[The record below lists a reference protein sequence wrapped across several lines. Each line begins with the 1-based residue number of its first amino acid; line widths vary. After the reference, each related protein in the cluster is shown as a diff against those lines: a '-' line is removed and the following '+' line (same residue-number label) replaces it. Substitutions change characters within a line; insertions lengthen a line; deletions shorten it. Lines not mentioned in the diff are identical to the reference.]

1 MTLNPIIEDDFI
13 DKDLSLYD
21 YVKEIVSSFEEIS
34 DKNFSIDIEQNSNSF
49 DIRKSVEIVYGI
61 RNFLGNANKFA
72 KNKIFISI
80 KSDNETSEITIEDD
94 GPGFSKDILNK
105 IGEPYIKSLK
115 SNENDKFGL
124 GLGIFIGKTL
134 LEKNNARLLFR
145 NSETRGGA
153 EIKIEW
159 LNKNLIDI

>member
-1 MTLNPIIEDDFI
+1 LTLNPIIEDDFI